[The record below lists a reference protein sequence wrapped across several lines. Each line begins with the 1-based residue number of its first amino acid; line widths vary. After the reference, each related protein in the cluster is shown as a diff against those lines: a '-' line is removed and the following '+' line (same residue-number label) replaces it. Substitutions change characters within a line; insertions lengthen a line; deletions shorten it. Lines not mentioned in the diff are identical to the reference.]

1 MSDIRAT
8 NEFEK
13 IRCPNCGAAIA
24 ISEALQHQLTE
35 QAEARVRAEVA
46 RREKALATRE
56 GHVKSRETAVE
67 DAASQI
73 EKRVQERLGPEQASL
88 KAREVAVAAAETV
101 IDARVRERLATERA
115 ALEESLR
122 SLARAEVAVELTDLR
137 ASRLDIEKRL
147 KDSQQAELQLR
158 RERRDLEAQ
167 KNILELGVARRVD
180 AERTAIREQAIK
192 DTVEEH
198 RLKDAE
204 KDRKLQDVL
213 RLNDE
218 LRRKV
223 QQGSQQTQGEVLESA
238 LEELLKAHFP
248 LDKIEPV
255 AKGTHGA
262 DVLQR
267 VYTRSGH
274 YCGAIVWESK
284 NTKHW
289 TDGWI
294 EKLKDD
300 QREAKADLAVL
311 VSAVLPKEMSG
322 CGVCEGV
329 WVADARVA
337 IGLATA
343 LRNGLIELAVTRC
356 AVAGKNETVEVLF
369 AYLTGPEFRQQVEVI
384 VRTFADMQADL
395 EEEKRVFARRWG
407 KRGKQ
412 IARVIEST
420 AGMYGDLQ
428 GLLGSSLAPIAALD
442 QGEEAVADA
451 IGGEAVAGDTTARN
465 HP

>member
-1 MSDIRAT
+1 MSDIRAA

-13 IRCPNCGAAIA
+13 IRCPNCGEAIA

-35 QAEARVRAEVA
+35 QAEARARDEVA

-56 GHVKSRETAVE
+56 GHVKDREAALE
-67 DAASQI
+67 DSENQI
-73 EKRVQERLGPEQASL
+73 EKRVRERLGAEQALL
-88 KAREVAVAAAETV
+88 KAREVAVTAAETAV
-101 IDARVRERLATERA
+101 DARVRERLATERG

-122 SLARAEVAVELTDLR
+122 TLARAEVAVELTDLR
-137 ASRLDIEKRL
+137 ASRCDIEKKL
-147 KDSQQAELQLR
+147 NDSQQAELRLR
-158 RERRDLEAQ
+158 HEKRDLESQ
-167 KNILELGVARRVD
+167 NNTLELGVARRID
-180 AERTAIREQAIK
+180 AERNAIREQAIK

-223 QQGSQQTQGEVLESA
+223 QQGSQQTQGEVLEST

-248 LDKIEPV
+248 LDTIEPV
-255 AKGTHGA
+255 AKGTNGA

-274 YCGAIVWESK
+274 YCGAVVWESK

-289 TDGWI
+289 SDGWI

-311 VSAVLPKEMSG
+311 VSAALPKEVSG
-322 CGVCEGV
+322 CGVREGV

-343 LRNGLIELAVTRC
+343 LRNGLIELAVARR
-356 AVAGKNETVEVLF
+356 AVAGKNEAVEVLF
-369 AYLTGPEFRQQVEVI
+369 AYLTGPEFRQRVEVI
-384 VRTFADMQADL
+384 VRTFADMQGDL

-428 GLLGSSLAPIAALD
+428 GLLGSSLTPIAALE
-442 QGEEAVADA
+442 QGEHDVVDA
-451 IGGEAVAGDTTARN
+451 IVGGAVTGDST
-465 HP
+465 PL